1 LTSGSLR
8 NHQEIAT
15 SAYNFSIKKGNFMA
29 TFTQENR
36 QRAVTQV
43 VASWALEGEAPEPDS
58 E

>member
-1 LTSGSLR
+1 
-8 NHQEIAT
+8 
-15 SAYNFSIKKGNFMA
+15 MA